1 MNFGCVE
8 AVDVNAVAAKAV
20 RYFLFVMCV
29 CVCVCVLG
37 IKVPDTCVYL
47 NNGTFGHLNDVHK
60 FLFDRANMKH
70 KKQPAAANSVKNSM
84 RASESNE

>member
-1 MNFGCVE
+1 MSFGCVE

-37 IKVPDTCVYL
+37 IKVPVYVYL
-47 NNGTFGHLNDVHK
+47 CIFEQWNI
-60 FLFDRANMKH
+60 RAFER
-70 KKQPAAANSVKNSM
+70 
-84 RASESNE
+84 RAQISIR

>member
-29 CVCVCVLG
+29 CVCLCVRNKSARICIL
-37 IKVPDTCVYL
+37 VYI
-47 NNGTFGHLNDVHK
+47 
-60 FLFDRANMKH
+60 
-70 KKQPAAANSVKNSM
+70 
-84 RASESNE
+84 